1 MNKSRLLKFLIGI
14 ALSSI
19 PLLGNEADRLFY
31 EAVRAEANGE
41 LRNAVDLYLEA
52 STFGHSANLHGN
64 LANLYFK
71 LEKYGHSVLH
81 YRKALLLRPDDREF
95 ATNLSFTQEIAG
107 IQNLGESL
115 TDPAFSASN
124 TWAWVLVLS
133 IIFWGGLTLFAI
145 LLPHR
150 LSKTSAWAFLTLW
163 IGLLSFLS
171 WATHQS
177 SEQSYLLNREV
188 IVIQPE
194 TARPNIDAQVPLRRF
209 AGVGS
214 SANTKVKPG
223 ESLFLDLDDQG
234 APKSHP
240 NTEGMVWYLLRS
252 LDGKK
257 KGWLKADEFSP
268 ILGQLD

>member
-1 MNKSRLLKFLIGI
+1 MNKTRLLKFLLGVTF
-14 ALSSI
+14 AFI
-19 PLLGNEADRLFY
+19 PLLGNEANRLFY

-95 ATNLSFTQEIAG
+95 ATNLSFTQEISG
-107 IQNLGESL
+107 IQNPVESS
-115 TDPAFSASN
+115 TDPAFSASH
-124 TWAWVLVLS
+124 TWGTALALS
-133 IIFWGGLTLFAI
+133 FIIWGGFTLFAI
-145 LLPHR
+145 LLPHH
-150 LSKTSAWAFLTLW
+150 LSKSSAWSFLTLW
-163 IGLLSFLS
+163 VGLLAFLS

-177 SEQSYLLNREV
+177 SQQSHLLKREV
-188 IVIQPE
+188 IVIHPE
-194 TARPNIDAQVPLRRF
+194 TALPNTDVQVPLRRF
-209 AGVGS
+209 AGDGS

-234 APKSHP
+234 EPKSHP
-240 NTEGMVWYLLRS
+240 NAEGMVWYLLRS